1 MIKNVLV
8 LCKANYCRSPVAE
21 KILQEYVSD
30 SVKVESRGIIDF
42 FENSMDP
49 RSREFLERKSIKK
62 IFNIPKKIKI
72 KTLKNYDLV
81 LSMDQEI
88 YRHVERFVEE
98 DKHFL
103 YNHNDPKEIIID
115 PIGFKNK
122 TDYFGVM
129 DRIAHHARLWK
140 EKIIR
145 N

>member
-1 MIKNVLV
+1 
-8 LCKANYCRSPVAE
+8 
-21 KILQEYVSD
+21 
-30 SVKVESRGIIDF
+30 
-42 FENSMDP
+42 MDP

-62 IFNIPKKIKI
+62 IFHIPKKIKI

-115 PIGFKNK
+115 PIGFLKIKLIILELWIELLTMQDYGKKKKN
-122 TDYFGVM
+122 Y
-129 DRIAHHARLWK
+129 
-140 EKIIR
+140 
-145 N
+145 